1 MNPDED
7 GQYTLTFDDVS
18 YTIGD
23 TDTHYEGFTTTDTG
37 MDLGVDSFYKGLEDE
52 VEKIELDEVNSRLQR
67 IERVLGIPAELD
79 RNVEMEEKTLK
90 LNIDIIQEMV
100 IDNLKIILEEN
111 SYDQNIELKPET
123 EIFGETAIID
133 SLGLVD
139 LIVALEEHLM
149 DEYDQDIIVV
159 DESSI
164 IDTDS
169 PFKSIRSLSNL
180 ILLKIDQW

>member
-1 MNPDED
+1 
-7 GQYTLTFDDVS
+7 
-18 YTIGD
+18 
-23 TDTHYEGFTTTDTG
+23 
-37 MDLGVDSFYKGLEDE
+37 
-52 VEKIELDEVNSRLQR
+52 
-67 IERVLGIPAELD
+67 
-79 RNVEMEEKTLK
+79 MEEKTLK
-90 LNIDIIQEMV
+90 LNIDIIQEIV

-180 ILLKIDQW
+180 ILSKIDQ